1 MLASFLNVLVVGLV
15 VVAAAALYRALVGP
29 TTIDR
34 VLSINLFTSEVVAL
48 ILIYSYLHGSA
59 HYIDVALVLVLGSF
73 IGTVCVLKLLSEGK
87 LI

>member
-1 MLASFLNVLVVGLV
+1 MLNSFLQFLIVGLV
-15 VVAAAALYRALVGP
+15 AVAALALYRAFVGP
-29 TTIDR
+29 SVIDR
-34 VLSINLFTSEVVAL
+34 VLSINLVTSEVVAL
-48 ILIYSYLHGSA
+48 ILIYSYLHRST

>member
-1 MLASFLNVLVVGLV
+1 MLDSFLQFLIVGLI
-15 VVAAAALYRALVGP
+15 VVAALALYRAFIGP
-29 TTIDR
+29 SIIDR
-34 VLSINLFTSEVVAL
+34 VLSINLVTSEVVAL
-48 ILIYSYLHGSA
+48 ILIYSYLHGSS